1 MSGVDRR
8 TDRCPDCGWVESF
21 CQCDEDDYDV
31 PDDYDC
37 SWCGGEGEF
46 WGNELPGYDPGWHL
60 PDQLYPC
67 PACKGTGNRRDQV
80 LF

>member
-1 MSGVDRR
+1 MAADEKGANLMV
-8 TDRCPDCGWVESF
+8 CGDCGLDEWN
-21 CQCDEDDYDV
+21 CTCDDEFPEDF
-31 PDDYDC
+31 DC
-37 SWCGGEGEF
+37 TWCGGEGEF

-67 PACKGTGNRRDQV
+67 PACKGTGNRKDQV